1 MNKALQ
7 APSDSAGEVT
17 TWRAIAPYV
26 DRALE
31 LATEERTA
39 WLARL
44 AAVAPQ
50 LARAVRDFV
59 VENDALERARFLEAA
74 PLEAGVLTSLPCF
87 EGKEVGNYKLQ
98 RQIGRGGMSDVWLAV
113 RANGAAQ
120 EPCAIKFVT
129 SLLTRPSVSER
140 FRLEGRLLARLAHP
154 NIARLLDT
162 GTLHGRPYLVLE
174 YVEGEQIDRYC
185 EARSL
190 GIHARVRLFLDVLA
204 AVAHAHA
211 QRIIHRDLKPSNV
224 LVTDD
229 GTVKLLDFG
238 IAKLLYDHGSADFAL
253 TCTEDAAFT
262 PDYAA
267 PEQFLGEMPSAGTD
281 VYQLGLLLYVLL
293 TGRHPLQG
301 SNNRAERAKAA
312 LQGFIPR
319 ASDVADERL
328 RRQLRGDLDA
338 ILAVALSRSPD
349 ERYATAAG
357 LSADLIRHLHGRPV
371 WARANLGRATPRPRP
386 PVLWYLDR

>member
-1 MNKALQ
+1 MNRALQ
-7 APSDSAGEVT
+7 AQRDSAGDVT

-31 LATEERTA
+31 VAPAERA
-39 WLARL
+39 VWLARL
-44 AAVAPQ
+44 AAAAPH
-50 LARAVRDFV
+50 LARAVRDFLA
-59 VENDALERARFLEAA
+59 ENDALERASFLDDPA
-74 PLEAGVLTSLPCF
+74 LEAGVLTSLPCF
-87 EGKEVGNYKLQ
+87 EGKEVGNYELQ
-98 RQIGRGGMSDVWLAV
+98 RQIGRGGMSEVWLAV
-113 RANGAAQ
+113 RANGAAR
-120 EPCAIKFVT
+120 ESCAIKFVN

-154 NIARLLDT
+154 HIARLLDT
-162 GTLHGRPYLVLE
+162 GALHGRPYLVLE
-174 YVEGEQIDRYC
+174 YVEGEHIDRYC
-185 EARSL
+185 EARSAS
-190 GIHARVRLFLDVLA
+190 IRARVRLFIDVLA

-224 LVTDD
+224 LVTGD

-238 IAKLLYDHGSADFAL
+238 IAKLLYEHGSGDLAL
-253 TCTEDAAFT
+253 TRTEDAAFT

-267 PEQFLGEMPSAGTD
+267 PEQFLGEMPSAATD

-301 SNNRAERAKAA
+301 SHDRAARAKAA
-312 LQGFIPR
+312 LAGFIPR

-357 LSADLIRHLHGRPV
+357 LSADLIRHLQGRPV
-371 WARANLGRATPRPRP
+371 WARANPGRATPRPRP

>member
-1 MNKALQ
+1 MN
-7 APSDSAGEVT
+7 E

-31 LATEERTA
+31 MAPEERAA

-44 AAVAPQ
+44 AATAPQ
-50 LARAVRDFV
+50 RARAVRDFLA
-59 VENDALERARFLEAA
+59 ENDALERASFLDAP
-74 PLEAGVLTSLPCF
+74 PLEAGVLASLPCF
-87 EGKEVGNYKLQ
+87 EGKEVGSYTLQ
-98 RQIGRGGMSDVWLAV
+98 RQIGSGGMSDVWLAV
-113 RANGAAQ
+113 RRNGAAQ
-120 EPCAIKFVT
+120 EHCAIKFVN

-140 FRLEGRLLARLAHP
+140 FRREGRLLARLAHP
-154 NIARLLDT
+154 HIAELLDT
-162 GTLHGRPYLVLE
+162 GALHGRPYLVLE
-174 YVEGEQIDRYC
+174 YVEGEQIDRHC
-185 EARSL
+185 EARTLS
-190 GIHARVRLFLDVLA
+190 IHARVRLFLDVLA

-211 QRIIHRDLKPSNV
+211 QRIVHRDLKPSNV
-224 LVTDD
+224 LVTGD

-238 IAKLLYDHGSADFAL
+238 IAKLLYDRGSGDLAP
-253 TCTEDAAFT
+253 TCTGDSAFT

-267 PEQFLGEMPSAGTD
+267 PEQFLGETPSTATD

-301 SNNRAERAKAA
+301 SSNRAERAKAA
-312 LQGFIPR
+312 LDGFIPR
-319 ASDVADERL
+319 ASDVADEPL

-357 LSADLIRHLHGRPV
+357 LRADLTRHLHGRPV
-371 WARANLGRATPRPRP
+371 WARANPGRATPRPRP